1 MTVIEQRSE
10 RDQVAFPEL
19 SETQIAIIAGF
30 AGKRTF
36 AAGET
41 LFAAGES
48 DFKFYVVISG
58 EVEIIDDSSCEYKT
72 VVVHQAGEFTGDID
86 MLTGRP
92 AVVSAIARTDCEVY
106 EMSAV
111 DLRKLLGEVPFIGD
125 VLLRGFLMR
134 RQLLLESGFVGVRV
148 VGSRY
153 CKDTH
158 RIREFLSRNFV
169 PFKWLD
175 LENDPHVNEL

>member
-1 MTVIEQRSE
+1 MTVIEQILE
-10 RDQVAFPEL
+10 RDPVAFPKL
-19 SETQIAIIAGF
+19 SDTQISIISGF
-30 AGKRTF
+30 AEKRKF
-36 AAGET
+36 KAGET

-72 VVVHQAGEFTGDID
+72 VTVHEPGEFTGDID

-92 AVVSAIARTDCEVY
+92 SVVSAIARTDCEVY

-111 DLRKLLGEVPFIGD
+111 ELRKLLGEVPFIGD

-134 RQLLLESGFVGVRV
+134 R
-148 VGSRY
+148 
-153 CKDTH
+153 
-158 RIREFLSRNFV
+158 
-169 PFKWLD
+169 
-175 LENDPHVNEL
+175 